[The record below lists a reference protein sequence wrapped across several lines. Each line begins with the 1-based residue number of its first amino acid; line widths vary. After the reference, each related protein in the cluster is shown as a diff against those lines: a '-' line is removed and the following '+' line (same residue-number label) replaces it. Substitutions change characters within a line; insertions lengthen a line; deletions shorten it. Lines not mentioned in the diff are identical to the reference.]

1 MIIWLASYP
10 KSGNTWL
17 RTILGQLLF
26 SEDKK
31 ESEVFKNLDLITSY
45 PQKKHFKNISEKLT
59 HSKFKDQE
67 EVIKNWVTSQDIINL
82 DDKIKFFKT
91 HNFACK
97 RYNEVDKKSY
107 SFTDLNNTL
116 GVIYIVRDPRSI
128 ITSLKYHFSLKG
140 YDEAFKMIGNTHM
153 WLGDEDEDAVPQALS
168 SWDMHYESWSRF
180 PKNFLLIRYEDLLN
194 NNKNEIKKIIKY
206 LNKFF
211 DIKENDELINTVV
224 KNTNFSNL
232 KKQEDEQGFKE
243 SILDENTKEK
253 KKFFH
258 LGPENKWI
266 NLLDK
271 RMINKIEEKF
281 GPTMKKLGYLI

>member
-26 SEDKK
+26 SKNKK

-45 PQKKHFKNISEKLT
+45 PQKKHLRNISEKLT

-67 EVIKNWVTSQDIINL
+67 EVIKNWVKSQDIINL
-82 DDKIKFFKT
+82 DNKIKFFKT

-107 SFTDLNNTL
+107 SFTDLDNTL
-116 GVIYIVRDPRSI
+116 GVIYIIRDPRSI
-128 ITSLKYHFSLKG
+128 ITSLKYHFSFKD
-140 YDEAFKMIGNTHM
+140 YDEAFKMMSNTHM

-168 SWDMHYESWSRF
+168 SWDTHYESWSKF

-211 DIKENDELINTVV
+211 DIEENDEMINTVI

-232 KKQEDEQGFKE
+232 KKQEDEQGFVE
-243 SILDENTKEK
+243 SILDENTNK
-253 KKFFH
+253 KKNFFH

-266 NLLDK
+266 KLLDK
-271 RMINKIEEKF
+271 ETINKIEEKF
-281 GPTMKKLGYLI
+281 GPTMKKLGYLV